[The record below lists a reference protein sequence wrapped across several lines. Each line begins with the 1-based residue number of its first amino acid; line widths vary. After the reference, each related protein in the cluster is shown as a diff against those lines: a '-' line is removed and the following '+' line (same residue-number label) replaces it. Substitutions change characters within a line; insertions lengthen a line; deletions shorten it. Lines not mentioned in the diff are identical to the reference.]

1 VRGAETVSSTLG
13 AASSPASALAHARV
27 LVIDDEPGIR
37 NFVSRGLQA
46 EGYAVD
52 LAADGDAGLSA
63 ALGQSYD
70 LVILDLL
77 LPGLS
82 GIDVLHEMVQRNPG
96 QPVIVLSA
104 LTDTSSK
111 VHSFELG
118 AGDYLAKPFSIEELL
133 ARVRARLRDARSHPT
148 RLVVG
153 SLTLDLISRHARGE
167 FGRVQLAE
175 REFLL
180 LRELMSSP
188 GETVNKERIL
198 SSVWG
203 YRFDPGSNV
212 VDVYVRRLRAK
223 IGGDAIKTVR
233 GEGYRIEAA

>member
-1 VRGAETVSSTLG
+1 VSSILD
-13 AASSPASALAHARV
+13 APPSSPASTLPHARV
-27 LVIDDEPGIR
+27 LVIDDEPGIL
-37 NFVSRGLQA
+37 NFVSRGLRA

-52 LAADGDAGLSA
+52 LAADGETGLSA
-63 ALGQSYD
+63 ALAQPYD

-77 LPGLS
+77 LPGSS
-82 GIDVLHEMVQRNPG
+82 GIDLLREIVRRHPG

-111 VHSFELG
+111 VRSFELG

-133 ARVRARLRDARSHPT
+133 ARVRARLRDARSRPT

-153 SLTLDLISRHARGE
+153 GLTLDLISRHAQGD
-167 FGRVQLAE
+167 FGRALLAE

-180 LRELMSSP
+180 LRELMSCA
-188 GETVNKERIL
+188 GETVSKDRIL
-198 SSVWG
+198 ASVWG

-223 IGGDAIKTVR
+223 IGGEAIKTVR
-233 GEGYRIEAA
+233 GEGYRIDAG

>member
-1 VRGAETVSSTLG
+1 MTSTLG
-13 AASSPASALAHARV
+13 APPTSLPASPFAHARV
-27 LVIDDEPGIR
+27 LVIDDEPGIL
-37 NFVSRGLQA
+37 NFVSRGLRA

-52 LAADGDAGLSA
+52 LAADGETGLSA

-77 LPGLS
+77 LPGSS
-82 GIDVLHEMVQRNPG
+82 GIDLLRELVRRNPG

-111 VHSFELG
+111 VHSFQLG

-133 ARVRARLRDARSHPT
+133 ARVRARLRDAKAHQT
-148 RLVVG
+148 RLAVG
-153 SLTLDLISRHARGE
+153 GLTLDLISRHAQGE
-167 FGRVQLAE
+167 FGRALLAE

-180 LRELMSSP
+180 LRELMSSA
-188 GETVNKERIL
+188 GETVSKDRIL
-198 SSVWG
+198 ASVWG

-223 IGGDAIKTVR
+223 IGGETIKTVR
-233 GEGYRIEAA
+233 GEGYRIDAA

>member
-1 VRGAETVSSTLG
+1 MLRAPTPPASTL
-13 AASSPASALAHARV
+13 ASARI
-27 LVIDDEPGIR
+27 LVIDDEPGILS
-37 NFVSRGLQA
+37 FVSRGLRA

-63 ALGQSYD
+63 ALSQPYD

-77 LPGLS
+77 LPGSS
-82 GIDVLHEMVQRNPG
+82 GIDLLREMVRRNSG

-148 RLVVG
+148 RLIVG
-153 SLTLDLISRHARGE
+153 SLALDLISRCAQGE

-180 LRELMSSP
+180 LRELMTYP
-188 GETVNKERIL
+188 GETVTKERIL
-198 SSVWG
+198 ASVWG

-223 IGGDAIKTVR
+223 IGGERIKTIR
-233 GEGYRIEAA
+233 GEGYRIDAG